1 MGEIYFTS
9 DLHFNHDKEFL
20 YKPRG
25 FESIGDMNRAVVEN
39 WNEVVTKDDLVYV
52 LGDLMLGGN
61 AGTEDG
67 IELLSQLNGEIH
79 IILGNHD
86 TNKRIEAYKTLPN
99 VTSILYADRIK
110 YNGYSFFLT
119 HFPCITSNLEK
130 ETLKQCTINLF
141 GHTHSKDKFYLEYP
155 FMYNVALDAHDNRPV
170 WIEKVLQ
177 DLKNKENECKLQL

>member
-1 MGEIYFTS
+1 MGYIYFTS
-9 DLHFNHDKEFL
+9 DLHFNHDKEFI

-25 FESIGDMNRAVVEN
+25 FNSVEEMNNAIINN
-39 WNEVVTKDDLVYV
+39 WNNIVTDDDLTYV
-52 LGDLMLGGN
+52 LGDLILGGN
-61 AGTEDG
+61 SGTERGLDL
-67 IELLSQLNGEIH
+67 IKQLRGEIK

-86 TNKRIEAYKTLPN
+86 TKARTEAYKTLPN
-99 VTSILYADRIK
+99 VTSILYADRLK

-155 FMYNVALDAHDNRPV
+155 FMYNVALDAHDNKPV
-170 WIEKVLQ
+170 WIENILQ
-177 DLKNKENECKLQL
+177 NLKNKVNDCKIQL

>member
-1 MGEIYFTS
+1 MGYIYFTS

-25 FESIGDMNRAVVEN
+25 FNSVEEMNNAIINN
-39 WNEVVTKDDLVYV
+39 WNNIVTDDDLTYV
-52 LGDLMLGGN
+52 LGDLILGGN
-61 AGTEDG
+61 SGTERGLDL
-67 IELLSQLNGEIH
+67 IKQLRGEIK

-86 TNKRIEAYKTLPN
+86 TKARIEAYKTLPN
-99 VTSILYADRIK
+99 VTSILYADRLK

-155 FMYNVALDAHDNRPV
+155 FMYNVALDAHDNKPV
-170 WIEKVLQ
+170 WIENILQ
-177 DLKNKENECKLQL
+177 DLKNKINECKTQL